1 MLSLESMKVEEKA
14 SKYNKAPKVVWSCHI
29 NPMQGCGE
37 ERRYMNLTEKT
48 VSPLVLLQHYLHQM
62 SKYYFTLREKN
73 KQTNKKNTT
82 TVEACFQAHWKN
94 KNNHT
99 SSHCICLSPSSV
111 CLFTWK
117 INGKTEVEMQHKAS
131 IKDAALG
138 HSAGVEVVKG
148 KSPVVS

>member
-37 ERRYMNLTEKT
+37 ERRYTNLTEKT

-82 TVEACFQAHWKN
+82 TVEACFQAH
-94 KNNHT
+94 
-99 SSHCICLSPSSV
+99 
-111 CLFTWK
+111 
-117 INGKTEVEMQHKAS
+117 
-131 IKDAALG
+131 
-138 HSAGVEVVKG
+138 
-148 KSPVVS
+148 